1 MKYYSPLLLSIV
13 SLFSIASTAQE
24 IETHIYHYDLTSES
38 VDVGNV
44 TIQVVE
50 QADGGYVVA
59 ESTSIE
65 TPGWLGDIS
74 SRSTQIENYSSEG
87 VFLQADVKTISGSQA
102 YWRKAEVSG
111 EELWASYTEVENLTE
126 KEEREFIG
134 AAVGIA
140 SNMVAGLGSV
150 LALGQLF
157 LSDADAPLDNVRMS
171 TSTYETSFANL
182 PFYWMDKEYELPAV
196 LSLFDSGTLA
206 VNTFDTQFL
215 GEQTFQLGSKEGAVI
230 TSHYKLTTE
239 DGPDLEIWLTVS
251 ERKSPYFYQLSGT
264 DNDGPFQILLTQK

>member
-1 MKYYSPLLLSIV
+1 MKCYFPLLLSIV
-13 SLFSIASTAQE
+13 SSFSIASTTQE
-24 IETHIYHYDLTSES
+24 EETHIYHYDLMSEA
-38 VDVGNV
+38 VNVGDV

-74 SRSTQIENYSSEG
+74 SNSNQIESYSSDG
-87 VFLQADVKTISGSQA
+87 DFLKADVKTLSGNQAFWSKAEISGD
-102 YWRKAEVSG
+102 
-111 EELWASYTEVENLTE
+111 ELWASYTQVENLTE
-126 KEEREFIG
+126 KEEGEFIG
-134 AAVGIA
+134 AAAAIA

-150 LALGQLF
+150 LAITQLF
-157 LSDADAPLDNVRMS
+157 LSDADAPLNNVRMS

-182 PFYWMDKEYELPAV
+182 PFYWMGNQYKLPAV

-206 VNTFDTQFL
+206 VNTFDTQYL
-215 GEQTFQLGSKEGAVI
+215 GAQTFQLDSKEGAVV

-239 DGPDLEIWLTVS
+239 DGPGLEIWLAVS
-251 ERKSPYFYQLSGT
+251 ERKSPYFYQLTGADS
-264 DNDGPFQILLTQK
+264 DGPFQVLLTQE